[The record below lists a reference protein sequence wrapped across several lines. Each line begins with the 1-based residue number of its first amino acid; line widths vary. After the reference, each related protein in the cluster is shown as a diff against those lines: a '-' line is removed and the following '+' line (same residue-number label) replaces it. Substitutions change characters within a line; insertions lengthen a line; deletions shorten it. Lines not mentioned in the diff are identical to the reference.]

1 MALSNNPT
9 PNELVKAV
17 KDIEQTDFVTHDD
30 SSAVSESTLLDNY
43 YTKTQIID
51 LIYPIGSVFI
61 TVNNVNPKTYLPNT
75 NWELIEDRFLL
86 GAGSTYTAGATGGSA
101 DAVVVKHNHTITQNV
116 GGTIDYH
123 LNGVIFGSGYTNAPG
138 AVSGNITLN
147 QNYNSAIG
155 NWSSSGDNQRGR
167 NVGAVFEIPNLSM
180 ADAGTDTGIGKNMPP
195 YLVVY
200 MWKRIPL
207 ANS

>member
-43 YTKTQIID
+43 YTKTQIVD

-61 TVNNVNPKTYLPNT
+61 TVNNVNPSTYLPNT

-86 GAGSTYTAGATGGSA
+86 GAGSTYTAGATGGEA
-101 DAVVVKHNHTITQNV
+101 THTL
-116 GGTIDYH
+116 TIDEMPAHYH
-123 LNGVIFGSGYTNAPG
+123 GLSSTNAGSYNDDYQWVKPYG
-138 AVSGNITLN
+138 NNTGGGSVSTKVVAELSVSGMNAQRYVENYGYNN
-147 QNYNSAIG
+147 QPM
-155 NWSSSGDNQRGR
+155 SSKGGSQPHN
-167 NVGAVFEIPNLSM
+167 
-180 ADAGTDTGIGKNMPP
+180 NMPP

-200 MWKRIPL
+200 MWKRVPL